1 MVLRCITIRIYLFNG
16 NITKL
21 HKIGGIK
28 MNYEAILE
36 MLEEI
41 EGQLDDSFNSLP
53 EWDGNSD
60 GLGYLDG
67 ARNDL
72 YNLKNEI
79 ERSILDIDKVTL
91 DEVFNTPTINPL

>member
-1 MVLRCITIRIYLFNG
+1 
-16 NITKL
+16 
-21 HKIGGIK
+21 

-91 DEVFNTPTINPL
+91 DEVFNSAPYHAL

>member
-1 MVLRCITIRIYLFNG
+1 
-16 NITKL
+16 
-21 HKIGGIK
+21 

-72 YNLKNEI
+72 YNLKDEI

>member
-1 MVLRCITIRIYLFNG
+1 
-16 NITKL
+16 
-21 HKIGGIK
+21 

-41 EGQLDDSFNSLP
+41 EGQLDDSYYSLP
-53 EWDGNSD
+53 EYDANSD
-60 GLGYLDG
+60 GRSSLDG

-72 YNLKNEI
+72 YNLKDEI

-91 DEVFNTPTINPL
+91 DEVFNSAPYHAL

>member
-1 MVLRCITIRIYLFNG
+1 M
-16 NITKL
+16 K
-21 HKIGGIK
+21 
-28 MNYEAILE
+28 YEEILE

-72 YNLKNEI
+72 YNLKDEI